1 MSNPVLRE
9 FRYRLNPIQQMLLLP
24 LAGCGFALFLY
35 FAIFP
40 LPKPGKVSGIE
51 LSPQQ
56 FQMLS
61 GALAVL
67 GLIGLGFLAVG
78 LVSSL
83 THKNRIA
90 LTADS
95 IILPKPDWWGNAW
108 GEEEMELRFDEITST
123 KVVPFVGYAV
133 RLEIIHSGGKVGI
146 PSNMFRSRQEYNLLA
161 QLLSAAIDSAYSA
174 ALAKRYMA

>member
-1 MSNPVLRE
+1 
-9 FRYRLNPIQQMLLLP
+9 MLLLP
-24 LAGCGFALFLY
+24 LAGGGFALFLY

-40 LPKPGKVSGIE
+40 LPKPGKVYGIE
-51 LSPQQ
+51 LSPSQ
-56 FQMLS
+56 FQIVA
-61 GALAVL
+61 GALAAI

-83 THKNRIA
+83 THHSRIA
-90 LTADS
+90 LTANS
-95 IILPKPDWWGNAW
+95 IILPKPDWWGNSW

-146 PSNMFRSRQEYNLLA
+146 PSNMLPSRREFNLLT
-161 QLLSAAIDSAYSA
+161 QLLSVAIDSAYSA
-174 ALAKRYMA
+174 ALAKRYMGRQTTDNNP